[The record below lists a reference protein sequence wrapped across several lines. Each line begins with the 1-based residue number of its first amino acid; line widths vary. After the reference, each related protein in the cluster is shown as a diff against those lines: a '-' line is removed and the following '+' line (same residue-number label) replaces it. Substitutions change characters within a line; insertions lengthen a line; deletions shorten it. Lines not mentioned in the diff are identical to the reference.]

1 VASPMTVAIVQSS
14 YIPWKGY
21 FDLIRRAD
29 AFILYDDRQYTR
41 RDWRNRN
48 RIKTPQGTQWLTI
61 PVQVRGRYHQRIDET
76 LVSEPDW
83 AARHWETLRHNYS
96 AAPHFGRYADVLE
109 RTYAEIADEKRL
121 SVVNRRLIECLCDI
135 LGITT
140 ELSWSSDYAVEGD
153 RTESLVAL
161 CEARDATTYLSGPSA
176 REYLDEAL
184 FAKAT
189 GPGTRIEPVSVN
201 GGQGYWLEGAPHVFF
216 YRDPSGSVVNDTLRL
231 AGNTLVWVQDGVTI
245 RLEAQVTKERAL
257 QIAATFR

>member
-1 VASPMTVAIVQSS
+1 MASPMTVAIVQSS

-184 FAKAT
+184 FATAGIT
-189 GPGTRIEPVSVN
+189 VRYADY
-201 GGQGYWLEGAPHVFF
+201 GGYPEYPQLYPPFVH
-216 YRDPSGSVVNDTLRL
+216 
-231 AGNTLVWVQDGVTI
+231 
-245 RLEAQVTKERAL
+245 QVTVLDLLFNVGPDAPQYLKSL
-257 QIAATFR
+257 GG